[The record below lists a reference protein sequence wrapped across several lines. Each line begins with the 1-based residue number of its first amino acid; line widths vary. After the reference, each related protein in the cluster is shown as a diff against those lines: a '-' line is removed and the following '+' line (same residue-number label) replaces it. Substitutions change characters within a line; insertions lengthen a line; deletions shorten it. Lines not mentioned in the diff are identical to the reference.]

1 MKRVFYSSLF
11 AVLYASM
18 LSAAITVRVMAEER
32 RQENT
37 MEQVDAGTVGNSGDS
52 VTSDIDTSE
61 IGNKSIKNDS
71 DPPNQISHQAETQ
84 VSSASD
90 MSPDTEHATKAAA
103 SGYQRSCTLSPS
115 E

>member
-1 MKRVFYSSLF
+1 
-11 AVLYASM
+11 
-18 LSAAITVRVMAEER
+18 MAEER

-37 MEQVDAGTVGNSGDS
+37 LEQVDAGTVGNSGDS

-71 DPPNQISHQAETQ
+71 DPVNQISHQAETQ

-90 MSPDTEHATKAAA
+90 MSPDTEQATKAAA
-103 SGYQRSCTLSPS
+103 SGYQHSCTLSPS